1 MKQAQTEEFLEYQKQ
16 TMRNA
21 KVMAETMAGKGY
33 KIVSGGTD
41 NHLVLINL
49 KASKGIDGARLE
61 AVCNAV
67 NITLNKNKKQCFSF
81 H

>member
-1 MKQAQTEEFLEYQKQ
+1 
-16 TMRNA
+16 MRNA

-67 NITLNKNKKQCFSF
+67 NITLNKNSVPGDKSALVPGGIRLGAPALTSR
-81 H
+81 